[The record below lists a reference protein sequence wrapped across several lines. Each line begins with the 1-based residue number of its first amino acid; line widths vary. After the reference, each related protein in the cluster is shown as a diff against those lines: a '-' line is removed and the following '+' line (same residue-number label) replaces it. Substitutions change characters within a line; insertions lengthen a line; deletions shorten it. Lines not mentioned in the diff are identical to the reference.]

1 VTFDRRV
8 VHRQRRALARPAVRR
23 TDGTAP
29 ARASRVPA
37 LPATQPAFAATVE
50 TILRHVHDAVF
61 ATDGD
66 GTITF
71 WAPSAER
78 MFEYRAE
85 QAVGRRFR
93 DLLPTRIAEPSSAAD
108 FDATVSAGATWRGE
122 GAVTLPS
129 GRELWLESTV
139 TPIVLGGAVSGSVS
153 LSRDMTAEHRALR
166 DLADRARLF
175 QALSEYTVV
184 ANAIHDETRLAPA
197 IIEAVAAVIPADYVV
212 LTLLDVATGRYVIRA
227 TAGADGAVG
236 AEVQPNEGSSGRA
249 IAARAL
255 VVVDRLARTSFGPAV
270 RGAIDH
276 DEITT
281 AAMPLIH
288 DGLVLGS
295 LTVARRWTPDHA
307 FSAAER
313 EALTLFGAQAALAV
327 ANVRLLAEV
336 RELAVHDGLTGLYN
350 RRQFDATLQ
359 LLLARWRRGGD
370 QAAPLVAIMFDLDRF
385 GRLNRDSGHQAG
397 DAVLRVFGGILHE
410 RLRSSDLVARYGGEE
425 FVAVLEGSTLA
436 DGVAVAD
443 AIRAALA
450 ARQIEGPDGRP
461 MHATVSAGVAQL
473 DPTEPTAEA
482 LLRAADVGLFLAK
495 RGGRNRVVAT

>member
-8 VHRQRRALARPAVRR
+8 VHRPRRALARPTARR
-23 TDGTAP
+23 ADADAAP
-29 ARASRVPA
+29 RSARLAA
-37 LPATQPAFAATVE
+37 LPPAQPAFAATVE

-61 ATDGD
+61 ATDVD

-78 MFEYRAE
+78 MFEYRAA

-93 DLLPTRIAEPSSAAD
+93 DLLPTRIANPSSEAD

-129 GRELWLESTV
+129 GRDLWLESTV
-139 TPIVLGGAVSGSVS
+139 TPIVVGDVVTGSVS
-153 LSRDMTAEHRALR
+153 LSRDRTAEHRALQE
-166 DLADRARLF
+166 LADRARLF
-175 QALSEYTVV
+175 QALSEYTMV
-184 ANAIHDETRLAPA
+184 ANAIHDEARLAPA

-212 LTLLDVATGRYVIRA
+212 LSLLDVGTGRYLVWA
-227 TAGADGAVG
+227 TSGADGAVG
-236 AEVQPNEGSSGRA
+236 AEIQPNVGSSGRA
-249 IAARAL
+249 IAARTL

-270 RGAIDH
+270 RGSIGH

-288 DGLVLGS
+288 DGVVLGA
-295 LTVARRWTPDHA
+295 LTVARRWQADNA

-359 LLLARWRRGGD
+359 LLLARWRRAGD
-370 QAAPLVAIMFDLDRF
+370 PSAPVVAIMFDLDRF
-385 GRLNRDSGHQAG
+385 GRLNRDAGHLAG
-397 DAVLRVFGGILHE
+397 DAVLRAFGGILHE
-410 RLRSSDLVARYGGEE
+410 RFRSSDLVARYGGEE
-425 FVAVLEGSTLA
+425 FVAILEGTTLA
-436 DGVAVAD
+436 EGIAEAD
-443 AIRAALA
+443 TIRAELA
-450 ARQIEGPDGRP
+450 AQPIDGLDGRTL
-461 MHATVSAGVAQL
+461 HATVSAGVAVL
-473 DPTEPTAEA
+473 DANEPTSEA
-482 LLRAADVGLFLAK
+482 LLRAADVGLFLDK
-495 RGGRNRVVAT
+495 R